1 MIQFQTEVSNQLLIN
16 PRLTEEE
23 KKILLQLQN
32 EFEQQYGSK
41 GFFLVPSSGSSQK
54 KNESV
59 KLIALSRQ
67 SIVNSA
73 MRFNQYFQTKSDESW
88 GLVLPEFHVAG
99 LGVYA
104 RASLVGASVFV
115 SEWNVQTLKTWVNE
129 KKISYMSMVP
139 TQVYDIVKLNLQ
151 CMASIKKVFVGAGA
165 LSKELKQQARALE
178 WPIVETYGMT
188 ETSSMIAV
196 REQTES
202 FAVLPQVEVRVEETL
217 QIRCNSLLTASIQ
230 KIDQEIVV
238 RSYKADD
245 WLVTEDLVTLTVD
258 ASSGPMHLNLLG
270 RRGDYV
276 KILGEGVSLP
286 ELRERLEHLTQ
297 QLGYAVS
304 SAALLAVE
312 DKRRG
317 HELVLVV
324 DKSLQ
329 TQMGQLKALYNDSGR
344 PYEKIERVYC
354 LDQLP
359 RTDLGKLK
367 VEEVKSIII
376 SKANEGDYGKHQ

>member
-1 MIQFQTEVSNQLLIN
+1 MIQFQTEVENQLLIN
-16 PRLTEEE
+16 PRISPEE
-23 KKILLQLQN
+23 KQVLLQLQLA
-32 EFEQQYGSK
+32 FEQQYGIK

-67 SIVNSA
+67 SILNSA
-73 MRFNQYFQTKSDESW
+73 QRFNQYFQSKRHESW

-115 SEWNVQTLKTWVNE
+115 SEWNVQQLSTWVNE
-129 KKISYMSMVP
+129 NKISYISMVP
-139 TQVYDIVKLNLQ
+139 TQIYDIVKLNLA
-151 CMASIKKVFVGAGA
+151 CMASIKKVFVGAGV
-165 LSKELKQQARALE
+165 LSPELKTQAIALG

-196 REQTES
+196 REKTEA
-202 FAVLPQVEVRVEETL
+202 FVVLPDVEVQVEDTL
-217 QIRCNSLLTASIQ
+217 QIRCSSLLTASIQ
-230 KIDQEIVV
+230 KRDDNIIV
-238 RSYKADD
+238 RSFQTDE
-245 WLVTEDLVTLTVD
+245 WLLTEDRATLVVEPF
-258 ASSGPMHLNLLG
+258 SGQKQITLLG

-286 ELRERLEHLTQ
+286 ELRLRLE
-297 QLGYAVS
+297 QLAQSLGGSTDSV
-304 SAALLAVE
+304 ALVALDDE
-312 DKRRG
+312 RRG
-317 HELVLVV
+317 YELVLVV
-324 DKSLQ
+324 DSKLQ
-329 TQMGQLKALYNDSGR
+329 LQIEQLKVLYNDSVR
-344 PYEKIERVYC
+344 PYERIDRIYYLE
-354 LDQLP
+354 QLP